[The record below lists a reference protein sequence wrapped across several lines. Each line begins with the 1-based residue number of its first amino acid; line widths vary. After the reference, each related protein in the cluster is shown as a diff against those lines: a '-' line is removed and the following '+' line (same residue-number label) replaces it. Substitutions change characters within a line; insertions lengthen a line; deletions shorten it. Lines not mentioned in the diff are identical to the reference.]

1 MVQADMPYFVGNSP
15 ADFILRGVV
24 IVADN
29 ESLRRFDPQYKAVFV
44 IVRLQ
49 VRNILMN
56 PCRKFGVTKKNPAV
70 LRDDSVGIDRK
81 RSNTLFKQKRYFQHI
96 IDGFPLHPV
105 FVSFAFG
112 G

>member
-1 MVQADMPYFVGNSP
+1 MVQADMPYFMGNGP
-15 ADFILRGVV
+15 EDFILRGAV

-29 ESLRRFDPQYKAVFV
+29 ESLRRFAPQYKAVFV

-56 PCRKFGVTKKNPAV
+56 PCRKISVAKKNPAV
-70 LRDDSVGIDRK
+70 LRDDSAGIDRK
-81 RSNTLFKQKRYFQHI
+81 RSNTLFKQKSHCQHI
-96 IDGFPLHPV
+96 IDSLPLHPV
-105 FVSFAFG
+105 FVLFAFG